1 MSCVAVLIPAA
12 GAARRMRGRDKL
24 LEQIDGVPL
33 LAQVA
38 TRACAV
44 ASDVIVTLP
53 IGSHPRHTIL
63 EGHSLGV
70 VEVADPSEG
79 MAASIRAGITAL
91 PHHCDGVMILPAD
104 MPDLTQQDLALMLE
118 AFRNHDQAMICRAAN
133 KDGVAGHPV
142 IFPTEFFDA
151 LGSLTGDQGGRAILR
166 QNHHRLI
173 KVTLPGNH
181 ALTDLDSPEA
191 WQVWR
196 SQRVEKPQDKA
207 LKSPL

>member
-1 MSCVAVLIPAA
+1 
-12 GAARRMRGRDKL
+12 
-24 LEQIDGVPL
+24 
-33 LAQVA
+33 
-38 TRACAV
+38 
-44 ASDVIVTLP
+44 
-53 IGSHPRHTIL
+53 
-63 EGHSLGV
+63 
-70 VEVADPSEG
+70 

-142 IFPTEFFDA
+142 IFPAEFFDA